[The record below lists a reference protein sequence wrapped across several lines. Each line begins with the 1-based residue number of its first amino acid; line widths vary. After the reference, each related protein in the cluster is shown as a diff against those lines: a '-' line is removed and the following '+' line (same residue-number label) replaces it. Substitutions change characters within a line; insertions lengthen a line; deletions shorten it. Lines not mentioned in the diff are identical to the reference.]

1 MVWKRAAGLIVA
13 GTFMVGCASHHE
25 TPHASAAVQPMDP
38 GAVAGLEQSW
48 RESHPGSMIGHVNA
62 VLPDRHVLSVTGL
75 PLDQIHAGD
84 VVSILLN
91 GTGSSVV
98 SARVYDKSSGY
109 AQLEYSPLEA
119 GQPAPRE
126 GDLAIWYAAGT
137 PGSDQS
143 ISAAASS
150 GAMPTTQPGA
160 TTPEMPPTPAPTTPT
175 APPPETT
182 APPATPAPTPPPPGN
197 NATTPPA
204 TAPTPP
210 ATPPADAT
218 PPPPANNGA
227 ATGATPAPPPPG
239 QTPPPPAPDNKL
251 PADLNK

>member
-1 MVWKRAAGLIVA
+1 MVWKRAAGVIVA
-13 GTFMVGCASHHE
+13 GTCMVGCASHHE
-25 TPHASAAVQPMDP
+25 TPHASAAVQPMDA

-48 RESHPGSMIGHVNA
+48 RESHPGSLIGHVNA

-119 GQPAPRE
+119 GQPTPRE
-126 GDLAIWYAAGT
+126 GDLAVWYAAGT
-137 PGSDQS
+137 PGADQS
-143 ISAAASS
+143 IGSGASN

-160 TTPEMPPTPAPTTPT
+160 TAPEMPPTPAPTTPT

-182 APPATPAPTPPPPGN
+182 APPASPQPATPPPAN
-197 NATTPPA
+197 DASAPPA
-204 TAPTPP
+204 TAPT
-210 ATPPADAT
+210 
-218 PPPPANNGA
+218 
-227 ATGATPAPPPPG
+227 APPPG
-239 QTPPPPAPDNKL
+239 ATPPPPAPDNKV

>member
-1 MVWKRAAGLIVA
+1 MDA
-13 GTFMVGCASHHE
+13 GT
-25 TPHASAAVQPMDP
+25 
-38 GAVAGLEQSW
+38 VAGLEQSW
-48 RESHPGSMIGHVNA
+48 RESHPGSLIGHVNA

-75 PLDQIHAGD
+75 PLDQIHSGD

-109 AQLEYSPLEA
+109 AQLEYAPLQA
-119 GQPAPRE
+119 GQPTPRE

-137 PGSDQS
+137 PGADQS
-143 ISAAASS
+143 ISDGTSN

-160 TTPEMPPTPAPTTPT
+160 TTPD
-175 APPPETT
+175 TT
-182 APPATPAPTPPPPGN
+182 APPASPPPTTPPPAN
-197 NATTPPA
+197 DASAPPA

-210 ATPPADAT
+210 AAPPADTT

-227 ATGATPAPPPPG
+227 GTGATPPPPAPG
-239 QTPPPPAPDNKL
+239 QTNPPPAPDNKV

>member
-1 MVWKRAAGLIVA
+1 
-13 GTFMVGCASHHE
+13 
-25 TPHASAAVQPMDP
+25 MDA
-38 GAVAGLEQSW
+38 GAVSGLEQSW
-48 RESHPGSMIGHVNA
+48 RESHPGSLIGHVNA
-62 VLPDRHVLSVTGL
+62 VLPDRRVLSVTGL

-109 AQLEYSPLEA
+109 AQLEYGPLEA
-119 GQPAPRE
+119 GQPTPRE
-126 GDLAIWYAAGT
+126 GDLAVWYAAGI
-137 PGSDQS
+137 PGADQS
-143 ISAAASS
+143 SSAGASNS
-150 GAMPTTQPGA
+150 AIPATQPGA
-160 TTPEMPPTPAPTTPT
+160 PPEMPAAPGPATPT

-182 APPATPAPTPPPPGN
+182 APPATPTTPPP
-197 NATTPPA
+197 AKDASAPPA

-210 ATPPADAT
+210 ADTT
-218 PPPPANNGA
+218 PPPPTNNGA
-227 ATGATPAPPPPG
+227 GTSATPPPPG